1 MTLLTQHDFDS
12 KTGRA
17 KIITEIH
24 TLDRKIHDLELVVRK
39 LSQTDAAI
47 ERELEGP
54 EAY

>member
-1 MTLLTQHDFDS
+1 MALLTHRDFESDA
-12 KTGRA
+12 GRS

-24 TLDRKIHDLELVVRK
+24 ALDRKIHDLELAVRK
-39 LSQTDAAI
+39 LSQTDTAI